1 MQDLNIEDILEDD
14 PVISDITEKL
24 NKEDVEVPEV
34 EDIVK
39 EGASIDNTDSNDNST
54 SDTVVP
60 DPTPT
65 IVPEDKGSDL
75 VVDKTVSDA
84 EEKVPEDKPV
94 ITEYFKPMEKLVRKV
109 TRPAPEDPDEVFGK
123 IIVRKAKE
131 KKSKFDKS
139 LVPIINDPNDLLEGT
154 ADPKEIAKRM
164 FSDPTKNDALYDL
177 IKKDDTSTHVFKQ
190 VLKEIAEE
198 LAYLKAARKINF
210 LTQTDA
216 TDTSSQRIRA
226 LKSLVDMIAER
237 EKAQSQYGGK
247 IDFRGDRFEEVVK
260 FFLEAVKTA
269 FEKSGIPE
277 QFNDIFY
284 TQLAQDLD
292 GFEKKV
298 ENIYYGKKE
307 VKKPED

>member
-1 MQDLNIEDILEDD
+1 MNDLNIEDILEED
-14 PVISDITEKL
+14 PIIADITEKL
-24 NKEDVEVPEV
+24 NKEEVEVPNI
-34 EDIVK
+34 EDVVK
-39 EGASIDNTDSNDNST
+39 EGVDSIESSDS
-54 SDTVVP
+54 SDTTIP
-60 DPTPT
+60 DPT
-65 IVPEDKGSDL
+65 IVPEDIGSDL
-75 VVDKTVSDA
+75 VVDQIIPEV
-84 EEKVPEDKPV
+84 EKVPKSSVDKPV
-94 ITEYFKPMEKLVRKV
+94 KTVIPKPKCPVQV
-109 TRPAPEDPDEVFGK
+109 DPDEVFGR
-123 IIVRKAKE
+123 IIVRKAKD
-131 KKSKFDKS
+131 KKSKANKS
-139 LVPIINDPNDLLEGT
+139 LVPIINDPEDLLEGT

-164 FSDPTKNDALYDL
+164 FSDPTKNDTLYDL
-177 IKKDDTSTHVFKQ
+177 VKKDDTSTHVFKQ

-210 LTQTDA
+210 LTQTDS

-247 IDFRGDRFEEVVK
+247 IDFRGDRFEKVVE

-298 ENIYYGKKE
+298 ENIYYGKNE